1 MSLRKLALTLIA
13 LTLGS
18 LSMHAYAQDKQPANE
33 QVIDPELDRRDVRPP
48 RFPSNDFEAG
58 VFVGTFATQ
67 NFGSSVVSGLR
78 AGYHLTEDVFVQAVY
93 AQTKV
98 SDDAFRRV
106 LPGGVFPNER
116 ETLSYYN
123 LSAGYNILPGE
134 VFIGSKRAKA
144 SAVYVIGGIGSTK
157 IVDQRRQTINV
168 GLGMR
173 VLLAD
178 WLSVQVDLRDH
189 IFSLDLLGKRE
200 STQNLELSGGL
211 SFYF

>member
-1 MSLRKLALTLIA
+1 MSLKKFALTLIA
-13 LTLGS
+13 LMLGGLS
-18 LSMHAYAQDKQPANE
+18 LHAYAQDKQPANE

-98 SDDAFRRV
+98 SDEAFRRV

-200 STQNLELSGGL
+200 STQNLELTGGL

>member
-1 MSLRKLALTLIA
+1 MRLQPLALTLMALVLGIA
-13 LTLGS
+13 S
-18 LSMHAYAQDKQPANE
+18 VAARAQDKQPANE
-33 QVIDPELDRRDVRPP
+33 QVIDPELDRRDVRAP

-58 VFVGTFATQ
+58 LFAGTYATQ
-67 NFGSSVVSGLR
+67 NFGTSLVTGLR
-78 AGYHLTEDVFVQAVY
+78 VGYHMTEDIFVQAVY

-98 SDDAFRRV
+98 SDEAFRRV
-106 LPGGVFPNER
+106 LPGGVFPNEK

-144 SAVYVIGGIGSTK
+144 SAVYIIGGIGSTK
-157 IVDQRRQTINV
+157 LVDQRRQTINV

-173 VLLAD
+173 VMLAD
-178 WLSVQVDLRDH
+178 WFALQVDLRDH
-189 IFSLDLLGKRE
+189 IYSLDLLGKRE
-200 STQNLELSGGL
+200 NTQNLELTAGA

>member
-1 MSLRKLALTLIA
+1 MSLRNLALTLIA

-18 LSMHAYAQDKQPANE
+18 LSMHVYAQDKQPANE

-200 STQNLELSGGL
+200 STQNLELTGGL
-211 SFYF
+211 SLYF

>member
-78 AGYHLTEDVFVQAVY
+78 AGYHLTEDVFVQAV
-93 AQTKV
+93 
-98 SDDAFRRV
+98 
-106 LPGGVFPNER
+106 
-116 ETLSYYN
+116 
-123 LSAGYNILPGE
+123 
-134 VFIGSKRAKA
+134 
-144 SAVYVIGGIGSTK
+144 
-157 IVDQRRQTINV
+157 
-168 GLGMR
+168 
-173 VLLAD
+173 
-178 WLSVQVDLRDH
+178 
-189 IFSLDLLGKRE
+189 
-200 STQNLELSGGL
+200 
-211 SFYF
+211 

>member
-1 MSLRKLALTLIA
+1 MSLRNLALTLIA
-13 LTLGS
+13 LTLGAPS
-18 LSMHAYAQDKQPANE
+18 IQAHAQARQPANE
-33 QVIDPELDRRDVRPP
+33 QVIDPELDRRDVRAP

-58 VFVGTFATQ
+58 LFVGTYATQ
-67 NFGSSVVSGLR
+67 NFGSNVVAGVR

-98 SDDAFRRV
+98 SDEAFRRV

-123 LSAGYNILPGE
+123 LSAGFNILPGE

-200 STQNLELSGGL
+200 NTQNLELTGGL

>member
-1 MSLRKLALTLIA
+1 MSLRNLALTLIA
-13 LTLGS
+13 LTLGA
-18 LSMHAYAQDKQPANE
+18 LSIQAHAQARQPANE
-33 QVIDPELDRRDVRPP
+33 QVIDPELDRRDVRAP

-58 VFVGTFATQ
+58 LFVGTYATQ
-67 NFGSSVVSGLR
+67 NFGSNVVAGVR

-98 SDDAFRRV
+98 SDEAFRRV

-123 LSAGYNILPGE
+123 LSAGFNILPGE

-200 STQNLELSGGL
+200 NTQNLELTGGL

>member
-98 SDDAFRRV
+98 SDDAFRDRKSTR
-106 LPGGVFPNER
+106 LNSSHIP
-116 ETLSYYN
+116 LSRMPS
-123 LSAGYNILPGE
+123 SA
-134 VFIGSKRAKA
+134 
-144 SAVYVIGGIGSTK
+144 
-157 IVDQRRQTINV
+157 
-168 GLGMR
+168 
-173 VLLAD
+173 
-178 WLSVQVDLRDH
+178 
-189 IFSLDLLGKRE
+189 
-200 STQNLELSGGL
+200 
-211 SFYF
+211 

>member
-200 STQNLELSGGL
+200 STQNLELTGGL

>member
-1 MSLRKLALTLIA
+1 MSLRNLALTLIA

-18 LSMHAYAQDKQPANE
+18 LSLHAYAQDKQPANE

-157 IVDQRRQTINV
+157 LVDQRRQTINV

-200 STQNLELSGGL
+200 STQNLELTGGL